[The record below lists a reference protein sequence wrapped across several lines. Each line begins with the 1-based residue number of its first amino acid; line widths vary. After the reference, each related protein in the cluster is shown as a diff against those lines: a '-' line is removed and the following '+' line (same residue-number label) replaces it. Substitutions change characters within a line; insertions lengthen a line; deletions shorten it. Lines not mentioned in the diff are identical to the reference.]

1 MPEQISSIKDPRIVE
16 ARELSTASG
25 RQTHRKCLL
34 EGEQIIQWALD
45 TNTPVERVFYD
56 AKIPETNAFLQF
68 LRSRN
73 VPCFA
78 VTDGILKKISDTRY
92 VIPFI
97 GIATPLTTD
106 VSRKDFVVVLDHVK
120 DHGNIGTIIRTAKAF
135 GIRQVF
141 STSPDCD
148 LFYKKTIE
156 ASRGNVF
163 ETRLQTYASAEEAA
177 RALKEQGYQLVVTS
191 PHAPRLQAAAQLRS
205 KPVALVVGNETDG
218 VSPELLEAADLTIQ
232 IPMSGRVES
241 LNVGVATGI
250 SVYELKLKLVIAML
264 VNYIRSTLGRE
275 VNVTGKHIE
284 QALDA
289 RLRKLSPFN
298 SRQIILLMILRC
310 DETMTIDQVS
320 KDTAAF
326 GAELQALLTPLVDG
340 GYIHYVDE
348 YTSTE
353 VRLTNAG
360 EQLLGELW
368 NVVEAVE
375 EELLN
380 DFSDQERAQLLE
392 FLQRIRKN
400 ADDVVNDSCVRTG
413 ILRTP

>member
-1 MPEQISSIKDPRIVE
+1 MPEQISSIKDERIVE
-16 ARELSTASG
+16 ARELSTAAG
-25 RQTHRKCLL
+25 RQLHRKCLL
-34 EGEQIIQWALD
+34 EGDQSIQWALEAH
-45 TNTPVERVFYD
+45 TPVERVFYD
-56 AKIPETNAFLQF
+56 AKLPETHALLQD
-68 LRSRN
+68 LRTRN
-73 VPCFA
+73 IPCFA

-97 GIATPLTTD
+97 GVAVPHVSD
-106 VSRKDFVVVLDHVK
+106 VSRKDFVIVLDQVK

-156 ASRGNVF
+156 ASRGKVF
-163 ETRLQTYASAEEAA
+163 EVRLQTYSSAAETA
-177 RALKEQGYQLVVTS
+177 RALKERGYQLVVTS
-191 PHAPRLQAAAQLRS
+191 PHAPRLQSAAQLRS

-218 VSPELLEAADLTIQ
+218 VSSALLEAADLSIQ

-264 VNYIRSTLGRE
+264 VNYIRSTLGRD

-298 SRQIILLMILRC
+298 SRQIILLMILKC
-310 DETMTIDQVS
+310 DEVMTLDQVG

-326 GAELQALLTPLVDG
+326 GEELQALLTPLADG
-340 GYIHYVDE
+340 GYLCYTDE
-348 YTSTE
+348 QTKAE
-353 VRLTNAG
+353 VRFTSAG
-360 EQLLGELW
+360 EHLLGELW

-375 EELLN
+375 EELLAG
-380 DFSDQERAQLLE
+380 FSDQERTQLLE
-392 FLQRIRKN
+392 FLQRIRSN
-400 ADDVVNDSCVRTG
+400 ADAVVNGS
-413 ILRTP
+413 